1 MKKLGFLV
9 GVFILM
15 FSFAFGAGLEKSNEH
30 YDLIIS
36 TNVLE
41 EDTRYVDVNTATLE
55 ELSNAGVTMRQAK
68 MIMEYRDKTGGFQ
81 DLKELKRIKGI
92 GPATYNKLKDIL
104 TVKTP
109 AQRKPLYINEATDD
123 DMKMFGLDKK
133 YIKKIRKYI
142 KKHGRINNNLELMK
156 VLPESTYE
164 KYKDIIRF
172 DK

>member
-1 MKKLGFLV
+1 MKKLVFLV

-109 AQRKPLYINEATDD
+109 AERKPLYINEATDD

-133 YIKKIRKYI
+133 YVKKIRKYI
-142 KKHGRINNNLELMK
+142 KKHGRISNNLELMK
-156 VLPESTYE
+156 LLPPSTYE